1 MTTPPNFNS
10 VAMLP
15 GASYF
20 YPTTASQASPKWL
33 TDGNHNH
40 YHLHHNY
47 HQPNSDDQIPR
58 IVSSSGFRTL
68 PATDHLK
75 YSADVRWPSEFA
87 YSIPGIHPAAAAA
100 AVASVTPSASEAYP
114 TDPFPSTSMAQ
125 LSGNCCLSRF
135 DNTGSCYY
143 PNPVLASPYT
153 TPTANEHF
161 AAAEHIAHW
170 KVPTLA
176 YASLNGKRSATIRL
190 QQQQSTSPPYRTGPG
205 TNNVRVRT
213 SEKYRMV
220 YSDYQRLELE
230 KEFRT
235 SQFINSERKSQ
246 LSSELQLTERQIK
259 IWFQNSRQSVF
270 VNQDNEESLHVSLRR
285 AKDRRENKKT
295 RMV

>member
-10 VAMLP
+10 VTMLP

-20 YPTTASQASPKWL
+20 YPTTASQASSKWL
-33 TDGNHNH
+33 TDGHH
-40 YHLHHNY
+40 HHHHSLH

-58 IVSSSGFRTL
+58 IVSSSGFRSL
-68 PATDHLK
+68 PTTDQLK
-75 YSADVRWPSEFA
+75 YPTDVRWPSEFP
-87 YSIPGIHPAAAAA
+87 YQIPGIHPAAAAA
-100 AVASVTPSASEAYP
+100 AAAVSVTPSAPEAYP

-125 LSGNCCLSRF
+125 LS
-135 DNTGSCYY
+135 
-143 PNPVLASPYT
+143 
-153 TPTANEHF
+153 
-161 AAAEHIAHW
+161 AAEHIAHW

-176 YASLNGKRSATIRL
+176 YTPLNGKRSAAIRI

-220 YSDYQRLELE
+220 YTDYQRLELE

-259 IWFQNSRQSVF
+259 IWFQN
-270 VNQDNEESLHVSLRR
+270 RR
-285 AKDRRENKKT
+285 AKDRRENKKI
-295 RMV
+295 RLA